1 MAVSQLLEADNGFA
15 CKIVG
20 FSCNQEQ
27 VVTRPKIEQFP
38 IHEALIHSDTFIG
51 IPETPLISSFRYS
64 NEEIDAIFQV
74 LIVVD

>member
-1 MAVSQLLEADNGFA
+1 MQSGAR
-15 CKIVG
+15 
-20 FSCNQEQ
+20 
-27 VVTRPKIEQFP
+27 VTRPKIEQFP